1 MEQLKNFP
9 QYILQIGYKY
19 GLHSVFDDFLEM
31 VICSLSLGAKEDR
44 YLEIVRNYEK
54 PDAYLMAEAF
64 GSLVIEM
71 DNNGEGLKDGFGDF
85 YMEYLSYGRNGQ
97 FFTPEPICEMMARIL
112 NPAGFGKKVADCC
125 CGSGRM
131 LLAAARVSRSSL
143 FFGADIDRTCAMMC
157 LINLCLNGLLGE
169 VCWMDTLMNCF
180 YGGWRIEL
188 HPEKGVPY
196 IREITESES
205 YMVLRLPEKKQE
217 LIAQQAPAAKI
228 SQQLMFEF

>member
-1 MEQLKNFP
+1 MEQFKSFS

-44 YLEIVRNYEK
+44 YHEIVRNYEK

-64 GSLVIEM
+64 GALVVEM

-85 YMEYLSYGRNGQ
+85 YMEYLSHGRNGQ
-97 FFTPEPICEMMARIL
+97 FFTPEPICDMMARIL
-112 NPAGFGKKVADCC
+112 NPAGFGEKVADCC

-131 LLAAARVSRSSL
+131 LLAAARVSRNSL
-143 FFGADIDRTCAMMC
+143 FFGADIDRTSAMMC

-169 VCWMDTLMNCF
+169 VCWMDTLMNHF
-180 YGGWRIEL
+180 YAGWRIEL
-188 HPEKGVPY
+188 HPEKAVPY

-217 LIAQQAPAAKI
+217 LIVQQAPVTKVT
-228 SQQLMFEF
+228 QQLMFEF

>member
-1 MEQLKNFP
+1 MEQFKSFS

-31 VICSLSLGAKEDR
+31 VVCALSLGAKEDR
-44 YLEIVRNYEK
+44 YHEIVRNYEK

-71 DNNGEGLKDGFGDF
+71 DNNGDGLKDGFGDF

-97 FFTPEPICEMMARIL
+97 FFTPEPICDMMARIL
-112 NPAGFGKKVADCC
+112 NPAGFGEKVADCC

-131 LLAAARVSRSSL
+131 LLAAAKISRNSL

-169 VCWMDTLMNCF
+169 VCWMDTILNRF

-188 HPEKGVPY
+188 HPEHGVPY

-217 LIAQQAPAAKI
+217 PIDQQAPVTKVI
-228 SQQLMFEF
+228 QQLMFEF

>member
-1 MEQLKNFP
+1 MEQLKSFS

-31 VICSLSLGAKEDR
+31 VVCSLSLGAKEDR
-44 YLEIVRNYEK
+44 YHEIVRNYEK

-64 GSLVIEM
+64 GALVIEM

-85 YMEYLSYGRNGQ
+85 YMEYLCHGRNGQ
-97 FFTPEPICEMMARIL
+97 FFTPEPICDMMARIL
-112 NPAGFGKKVADCC
+112 NPAGFGKRVADCC

-131 LLAAARVSRSSL
+131 LLAAAKINRDSL

-169 VCWMDTLMNCF
+169 VCWMDTLMNRF
-180 YGGWRIEL
+180 YTGWRVEL

-196 IREITESES
+196 IREITETES

-217 LIAQQAPAAKI
+217 LIDQQAPVTKVT
-228 SQQLMFEF
+228 QQLLFEF

>member
-1 MEQLKNFP
+1 MEQLKSFS

-44 YLEIVRNYEK
+44 YHEIVRNYEK

-64 GSLVIEM
+64 GALVIEM
-71 DNNGEGLKDGFGDF
+71 NNNGEGLKDGFGDF
-85 YMEYLSYGRNGQ
+85 YMEYLCHGRNGQ
-97 FFTPEPICEMMARIL
+97 FFTPEPICDMMARIL
-112 NPAGFGKKVADCC
+112 NPAGFGKRVADCC

-131 LLAAARVSRSSL
+131 LLAAAKINRDSL

-169 VCWMDTLMNCF
+169 VCWMDTLMNRF
-180 YGGWRIEL
+180 YTGWRVEL

-196 IREITESES
+196 IREITETES

-217 LIAQQAPAAKI
+217 LIDQQAPVTKVT
-228 SQQLMFEF
+228 QQLLFEF

>member
-1 MEQLKNFP
+1 MEQLKSFS

-31 VICSLSLGAKEDR
+31 VVCSLSLGAKEDR

-71 DNNGEGLKDGFGDF
+71 DNNGTGLKDGFGDF
-85 YMEYLSYGRNGQ
+85 YMEYLSHGRNGQ
-97 FFTPEPICEMMARIL
+97 FFTPEPICDMMSRIL
-112 NPAGFGKKVADCC
+112 NPAGFGEKVADCC

-131 LLAAARVSRSSL
+131 LLAAAKINRNSL

-157 LINLCLNGLLGE
+157 LINLCLNGLWGE
-169 VCWMDTLMNCF
+169 VCWMDTLMNRF
-180 YGGWRIEL
+180 YAGWRIEL
-188 HPEKGVPY
+188 HSEKGVPY
-196 IREITESES
+196 IREINKEES
-205 YMVLRLPEKKQE
+205 YLVLRLPEKKEE
-217 LIAQQAPAAKI
+217 LVQKQVA
-228 SQQLMFEF
+228 SQQLLFEF

>member
-1 MEQLKNFP
+1 MEQLKSFYK
-9 QYILQIGYKY
+9 YILQIGYKY

-31 VICSLSLGAKEDR
+31 VLCALSLGAKEDR

-64 GSLVIEM
+64 GAMVIEM

-97 FFTPEPICEMMARIL
+97 FFTPEPICDMMSRIL
-112 NPAGFGKKVADCC
+112 NPTGFGERVADCC

-131 LLAAARVSRSSL
+131 LLAAARISRDSL
-143 FFGADIDRTCAMMC
+143 FFGADIDRTCAMMS
-157 LINLCLNGLLGE
+157 LINLCLNGLQGE
-169 VCWMDTLMNCF
+169 VCWMDTLMNRF
-180 YGGWRIEL
+180 YAGWRIEL

-217 LIAQQAPAAKI
+217 LTDLQAPVTKI
-228 SQQLMFEF
+228 TQQLMFEF

>member
-1 MEQLKNFP
+1 MEQFKSFS

-31 VICSLSLGAKEDR
+31 VVCALSLGAKEDR
-44 YLEIVRNYEK
+44 YHEIVRNYEK

-97 FFTPEPICEMMARIL
+97 FFTPEPICDMMARIL
-112 NPAGFGKKVADCC
+112 NPAGFGERVADCC

-131 LLAAARVSRSSL
+131 LLAAARVSRNSL
-143 FFGADIDRTCAMMC
+143 FFGADIDHTCVMMC

-169 VCWMDTLMNCF
+169 VCWMDTLMNRF
-180 YGGWRIEL
+180 YAGWRIEL
-188 HPEKGVPY
+188 HPGKAVPY
-196 IREITESES
+196 IREITKEES
-205 YMVLRLPEKKQE
+205 YMVLKLPERKEEIAKKQAE
-217 LIAQQAPAAKI
+217 
-228 SQQLMFEF
+228 SQQLLFEF

>member
-1 MEQLKNFP
+1 MEQLKSFS

-31 VICSLSLGAKEDR
+31 VICALSLGAKEDR
-44 YLEIVRNYEK
+44 YHEIVRNYEK

-97 FFTPEPICEMMARIL
+97 FFTPEPICDMMARIV
-112 NPAGFGKKVADCC
+112 NPAGFGEKVADCC

-131 LLAAARVSRSSL
+131 LLAAAKIRRNSL

-169 VCWMDTLMNCF
+169 VCWMDTLMNRF
-180 YGGWRIEL
+180 YGGWRVEL
-188 HPEKGVPY
+188 HPEKVVPY
-196 IREITESES
+196 IREITKEES
-205 YMVLRLPEKKQE
+205 YLVLRLPEKKEEIVKKQ
-217 LIAQQAPAAKI
+217 ISAAGVFH
-228 SQQLMFEF
+228 QLLFEF

>member
-1 MEQLKNFP
+1 MEQLKSFS
-9 QYILQIGYKY
+9 QYIMQIGYKY

-44 YLEIVRNYEK
+44 YHEIVRNYEK

-64 GSLVIEM
+64 GALVIEM
-71 DNNGEGLKDGFGDF
+71 DNKGEGLKDGFGDF
-85 YMEYLSYGRNGQ
+85 YMEYLSHGLNGQ
-97 FFTPEPICEMMARIL
+97 FFTPEPICDMMARIL
-112 NPAGFGKKVADCC
+112 NPAGFGERVVDCC

-131 LLAAARVSRSSL
+131 LMAAAKISRNCL

-157 LINLCLNGLLGE
+157 VINLCLNGLQGE
-169 VCWMDTLMNCF
+169 VCWMNTLMNRF
-180 YGGWRIEL
+180 YAGWRIEP
-188 HPEKGVPY
+188 HPEHGIPY
-196 IREITESES
+196 IREIAESES

-217 LIAQQAPAAKI
+217 LDVQQTPVPKI

>member
-1 MEQLKNFP
+1 MEQLKSFS
-9 QYILQIGYKY
+9 QYIMQIGYKY

-31 VICSLSLGAKEDR
+31 VVCALSLGAKEDR
-44 YLEIVRNYEK
+44 YHEIVRNYEK

-64 GSLVIEM
+64 GALVIEM
-71 DNNGEGLKDGFGDF
+71 DNNGDGLKDGFGDF

-97 FFTPEPICEMMARIL
+97 FFTPEPICDMMARIL
-112 NPAGFGKKVADCC
+112 NPAGFGEKVADCC

-131 LLAAARVSRSSL
+131 LLAAARTSRNSL

-169 VCWMDTLMNCF
+169 VCWMDTLMNRF
-180 YGGWRIEL
+180 HAGWRIEL
-188 HPEKGVPY
+188 HPEKAVPY
-196 IREITESES
+196 IREITKEES

-217 LIAQQAPAAKI
+217 IIVKNAQAVQ
-228 SQQLMFEF
+228 QQLLFEF

>member
-1 MEQLKNFP
+1 MEQLKSFS

-31 VICSLSLGAKEDR
+31 VICSLSLGAKEER
-44 YLEIVRNYEK
+44 YHEIVRNYEK

-64 GSLVIEM
+64 GALVIEM

-97 FFTPEPICEMMARIL
+97 FFTPESICDMMARIL

-131 LLAAARVSRSSL
+131 LLAAAKISRNSL

-157 LINLCLNGLLGE
+157 LVNLCLNGLLGE
-169 VCWMDTLMNCF
+169 VCWMDTLMNRF
-180 YGGWRIEL
+180 YAGWRVEL
-188 HPEKGVPY
+188 HPKKEVPY

-217 LIAQQAPAAKI
+217 LIAQKAPVTKVT
-228 SQQLMFEF
+228 QQLMFEF

>member
-1 MEQLKNFP
+1 MEQLKNFS

-44 YLEIVRNYEK
+44 YHEIVRNYEK

-64 GSLVIEM
+64 GALIIEM
-71 DNNGEGLKDGFGDF
+71 DNKGEGLKDGFGDF
-85 YMEYLSYGRNGQ
+85 YMEYLSHGHNGQ

-112 NPAGFGKKVADCC
+112 NPAGFGERVADCC

-131 LLAAARVSRSSL
+131 LLAAAKISRNSL
-143 FFGADIDRTCAMMC
+143 FFGADVDRTCAMMC
-157 LINLCLNGLLGE
+157 VINLCLNGLLGE
-169 VCWMDTLMNCF
+169 VCWMDTLMNRF

-217 LIAQQAPAAKI
+217 LIAQQAPVAKI

>member
-1 MEQLKNFP
+1 MEQLKSFS

-31 VICSLSLGAKEDR
+31 VVCALSLGAKEDR
-44 YLEIVRNYEK
+44 YHEIVRNYEK
-54 PDAYLMAEAF
+54 PDAYMMAEAF

-71 DNNGEGLKDGFGDF
+71 DNNGDGLKDGFGDF

-97 FFTPEPICEMMARIL
+97 FFTPEPICDMMARIL
-112 NPAGFGKKVADCC
+112 NPAGFGERVADCC

-131 LLAAARVSRSSL
+131 LLAAAKISRNSL

-169 VCWMDTLMNCF
+169 VCWMDTLMNRF

-188 HPEKGVPY
+188 HPEKAVPY
-196 IREITESES
+196 IREITKEES
-205 YMVLRLPEKKQE
+205 YLVLRLPEKKE
-217 LIAQQAPAAKI
+217 EIVKKQAA
-228 SQQLMFEF
+228 SQQLLLFEF

>member
-1 MEQLKNFP
+1 MEQLKSFS

-44 YLEIVRNYEK
+44 YHEIVRGYEK

-64 GSLVIEM
+64 GALVIEM
-71 DNNGEGLKDGFGDF
+71 DNKGEGLKDGFGDF
-85 YMEYLSYGRNGQ
+85 YMEYLSHGHNGQ
-97 FFTPEPICEMMARIL
+97 FFTPEPICDMMARML
-112 NPAGFGKKVADCC
+112 NPVGFGERVADCC

-131 LLAAARVSRSSL
+131 LMSAAKVSRNSL

-157 LINLCLNGLLGE
+157 VINLCLNGLLGE
-169 VCWMDTLMNCF
+169 VCWMDTLMNRF

-196 IREITESES
+196 IREIIESES

-217 LIAQQAPAAKI
+217 FNVQQTSAPEVT
-228 SQQLMFEF
+228 QQLMFEF

>member
-1 MEQLKNFP
+1 MEQLKNFS

-64 GSLVIEM
+64 GALVIEM

-97 FFTPEPICEMMARIL
+97 FFTPESICDMMARIL
-112 NPAGFGKKVADCC
+112 NPAGFGERVADCC

-131 LLAAARVSRSSL
+131 LLAAAKISRNSL

-157 LINLCLNGLLGE
+157 LINLCLNGLPGE
-169 VCWMDTLMNCF
+169 VCWMDTLMNRF
-180 YGGWRIEL
+180 YTGWRIEL
-188 HPEKGVPY
+188 HQEKAVPY

-205 YMVLRLPEKKQE
+205 YLVLRLPEKKEEIVQK
-217 LIAQQAPAAKI
+217 QAA
-228 SQQLMFEF
+228 SQQLLFEF

>member
-1 MEQLKNFP
+1 MEQLKSFS

-19 GLHSVFDDFLEM
+19 GVNSVFDDFLEM
-31 VICSLSLGAKEDR
+31 VICSLSLGAKEAR
-44 YLEIVRNYEK
+44 YHEIVRNYEK

-64 GSLVIEM
+64 GTLVMEM
-71 DNNGEGLKDGFGDF
+71 DNKGEGLKDGFGDF
-85 YMEYLSYGRNGQ
+85 YMEYLSHGHNGQ
-97 FFTPEPICEMMARIL
+97 FFTPEPICDMMARIL
-112 NPAGFGKKVADCC
+112 NPAGFGERVADCC

-131 LLAAARVSRSSL
+131 LMAAAKISRNSL

-157 LINLCLNGLLGE
+157 VINLCLNGLLGE
-169 VCWMDTLMNCF
+169 VCWMDTLMNRF

-188 HPEKGVPY
+188 HPEHGVPY

-217 LIAQQAPAAKI
+217 LVIQQTPVPKI
-228 SQQLMFEF
+228 TQQLMFEF